1 MQNLK
6 KNWLVVW
13 KMTWVIWEIF
23 TKSTRKISKFGL
35 WWDLFMESR
44 KCMNLRFTEELY
56 TTTMK
61 NDTKFEKELT
71 CRFKIDTTI
80 WRIFIWILECLKN
93 VHFNGLL
100 LTKVWAKNVQRR
112 YVWWNWTEDWCK
124 IWRKIDLCFPKWH
137 EEFGKFSQAGK

>member
-23 TKSTRKISKFGL
+23 TKSTRKISKLGL

-44 KCMNLRFTEELY
+44 KCMNLKFTEELY